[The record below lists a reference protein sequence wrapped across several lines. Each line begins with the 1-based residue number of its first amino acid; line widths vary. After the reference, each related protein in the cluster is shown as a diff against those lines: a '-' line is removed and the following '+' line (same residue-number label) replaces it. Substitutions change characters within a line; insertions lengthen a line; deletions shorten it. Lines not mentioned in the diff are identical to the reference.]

1 MRGRTLDNCFA
12 ILDEGQNTTQTQL
25 KMFLTRMGPT
35 SKVVITG
42 DLTQVDLPARV
53 KSGLGPALNMLKEVK
68 GISIVRLNEN
78 DVVRHRLVKDI
89 IKAYN
94 KYDNQ
99 QEN

>member
-1 MRGRTLDNCFA
+1 
-12 ILDEGQNTTQTQL
+12 
-25 KMFLTRMGPT
+25 MGPT
-35 SKVVITG
+35 SKVVVTG

-68 GISIVRLNEN
+68 GIGIVRLNEN